1 MHRDGWRSC
10 VGGTRVRWAAVALPV
25 LALALALGGCGAAHT
40 SAGGATFGPPSA
52 SSASDASSKQVA
64 AGSTAVYTAYAT
76 PAPGQ
81 AGGTTAT
88 GRPPSQNVGPGTYL
102 IKSLQVDMAVQDPRV
117 SANDL
122 RQWITTTDP
131 RAQTAGVDY
140 VRQDDGSYLVQ
151 MTFAVEASA
160 YGQVE
165 DYLANYAASHQGRLL
180 HLHENVQD
188 VSNQVADLQSR
199 LANLRTEQQRLLALM
214 AQSKSLSDTI
224 TIESRLTDV
233 EGQIEQI
240 EGQQSQLSAQT
251 TYYNVTINLSPVSSL
266 AGAPPKPGPWDPTQ
280 VLQSAWAAA
289 AGFGEFLASVAI
301 WLGVFAIYIVP
312 ALVIA
317 WLIWRR
323 THPRKPTPLPNP
335 SAPQP

>member
-1 MHRDGWRSC
+1 MHRDDWRSRI
-10 VGGTRVRWAAVALPV
+10 GRARGRWAVVALPL
-25 LALALALGGCGAAHT
+25 LALALMLGGCGATRAGT
-40 SAGGATFGPPSA
+40 SAGPASGTLHAPSA
-52 SSASDASSKQVA
+52 ADGSSKQVA
-64 AGSTAVYTAYAT
+64 GGSTAVFSSN
-76 PAPGQ
+76 
-81 AGGTTAT
+81 TAT
-88 GRPPSQNVGPGTYL
+88 SKPPSQNVGPGTYL

-140 VRQDDGSYLVQ
+140 ERQDDGTYLVQ

-160 YGQVE
+160 YGQVQS
-165 DYLANYAASHQGRLL
+165 YLAGYAASHQGRLL

-199 LANLRTEQQRLLALM
+199 LANLRAEQQRLQALM
-214 AQSKSLSDTI
+214 AQSKSLTDTI
-224 TIESRLTDV
+224 AIESRLTDV

-266 AGAPPKPGPWDPTQ
+266 TGTPLKPGPWDPGQ

-335 SAPQP
+335 SVPQA